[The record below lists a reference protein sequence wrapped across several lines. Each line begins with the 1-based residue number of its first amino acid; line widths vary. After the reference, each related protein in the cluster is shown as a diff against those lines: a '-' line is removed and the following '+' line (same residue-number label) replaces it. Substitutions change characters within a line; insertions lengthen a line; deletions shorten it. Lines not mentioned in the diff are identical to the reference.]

1 MLKTRDLEQEAL
13 TLFDARGL
21 AIDKEGRIWRTHLL
35 HGCGPHIKEK
45 RKTRI
50 PKRRAE
56 GTHHKVTYST
66 GRVKSGYLTLQLK
79 SGAKRYTLLA
89 HRVVWVNLHGPIPQG
104 FWINHKD
111 GNMRNNHPDNLELS
125 TPSENRKHALK
136 TGLSVTVFGDKVG
149 GSKLSNANCAK
160 IRKMW
165 DTGGY
170 SQQFLADRF
179 GISQA
184 TTSKIVLRQIRTR
197 ELLA

>member
-1 MLKTRDLEQEAL
+1 
-13 TLFDARGL
+13 
-21 AIDKEGRIWRTHLL
+21 
-35 HGCGPHIKEK
+35 
-45 RKTRI
+45 
-50 PKRRAE
+50 
-56 GTHHKVTYST
+56 
-66 GRVKSGYLTLQLK
+66 
-79 SGAKRYTLLA
+79 
-89 HRVVWVNLHGPIPQG
+89 
-104 FWINHKD
+104 
-111 GNMRNNHPDNLELS
+111 MRNNHPDNLELS